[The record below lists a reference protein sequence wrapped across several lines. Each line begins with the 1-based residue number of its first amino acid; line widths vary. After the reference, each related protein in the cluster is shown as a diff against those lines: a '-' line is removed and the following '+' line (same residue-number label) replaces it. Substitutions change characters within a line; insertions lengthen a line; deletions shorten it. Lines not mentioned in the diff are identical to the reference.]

1 MMIDDNE
8 RRRIADE
15 ATRKS
20 ELESRV
26 KALESKVDKIL
37 YGLGAAGLLILT
49 SIWDSLKALV
59 IK

>member
-1 MMIDDNE
+1 MIDDNE

-26 KALESKVDKIL
+26 RALESKVDKIL